1 MPNKL
6 FLAQRTGILMDE
18 QTIMNQVSGMLS
30 SGDPY
35 FDHGKKI
42 PYECQH
48 GFQFNINANS
58 TVPTVNCDNGQWYG
72 GKDCT
77 GKVDSP
83 RMGFIRSFHIITKL
97 RANPL
102 NLFVMHC
109 VIYTVLCT
117 KQSSI

>member
-1 MPNKL
+1 MPSEL
-6 FLAQRTGILMDE
+6 FLAERKGILMDE
-18 QTIMNQVSGMLS
+18 QTVMNQMSGMLS
-30 SGDPY
+30 SGDLY

-77 GKVDSP
+77 GKADMWRTDINYYVTY
-83 RMGFIRSFHIITKL
+83 HVCL
-97 RANPL
+97 YL
-102 NLFVMHC
+102 VMHG
-109 VIYTVLCT
+109 
-117 KQSSI
+117 